1 MMEKYEMITPAD
13 AAKISLTDLVKKYNN
28 LIEDLWFYQKR
39 HYEMYDELEKLW
51 ADYEEVSN
59 QLYG

>member
-1 MMEKYEMITPAD
+1 MERYEMITLAD
-13 AAKISLTDLVKKYNN
+13 ATEMSLTDLVKKYNN

-39 HYEMYDELEKLW
+39 HYEMHDELEKLW